1 MFQELPDMLTLKQCQ
16 KALQIG
22 RNSMLNLIY
31 YGEIRA
37 FKIKGSWRI
46 PKEELIRYIKHL
58 Y

>member
-16 KALQIG
+16 KALQLG

-31 YGEIRA
+31 SGEIRA
-37 FKIKGSWRI
+37 FKIRGSWRI
-46 PKEELIRYIKHL
+46 TKEELLRYIKHL